1 LNCKFTNPKRECL
14 IFTLQMSLDFNHIK
28 TEIFKVCTA
37 FVLQKRTTLQNQISA
52 YQLALTSETKS
63 SAGDKHETG
72 RAMLQLEIE
81 KAGQQLKS
89 VAAMQQVLSKINL
102 SKKSNKIGLGS
113 LVITDKATYF
123 LAISLGA
130 ITINQK
136 NYIVVSLQSPLGKD
150 LFGKSVGQETQFNK
164 AKILEIH

>member
-1 LNCKFTNPKRECL
+1 MT
-14 IFTLQMSLDFNHIK
+14 LDFQNIK
-28 TEIFKVCTA
+28 IKLLKDCEA
-37 FVLQKRTTLQNQISA
+37 FVHQKRTTLQSQIKS
-52 YQLALTSETKS
+52 YQLGLTSETKS

-89 VAAMQQVLSKINL
+89 VMTMQQVLSKINL
-102 SKKSNKIGLGS
+102 SKKSNKAGLGS

-123 LAISLGA
+123 LAISLGT
-130 ITINQK
+130 ITINPK
-136 NYIVVSLQSPLGKD
+136 IYIVVSLQSPLGKD

>member
-1 LNCKFTNPKRECL
+1 MKHKFTKPKSESL
-14 IFTLQMSLDFNHIK
+14 IFTPQMTLDFKNIK
-28 TEIFKVCTA
+28 TELFKACEDV
-37 FVLQKRTTLQNQISA
+37 VHQKRTTLQKQIKS
-52 YQLALTSETKS
+52 YQLGLTSETKS

-81 KAGQQLKS
+81 KAGQQLQS
-89 VAAMQQVLSKINL
+89 VTTMQEVLSKINL
-102 SKKSNKIGLGS
+102 SKKSQKAGLGS
-113 LVITDKATYF
+113 LVIADKAVYF

-136 NYIVVSLQSPLGKD
+136 IYIVVSLQSPLGKD
-150 LFGKSVGQETQFNK
+150 LFGKSVGEEIQFNK

>member
-89 VAAMQQVLSKINL
+89 VTTMQQVLSKINL
-102 SKKSNKIGLGS
+102 IKKSNKAGLGS

>member
-1 LNCKFTNPKRECL
+1 M
-14 IFTLQMSLDFNHIK
+14 TLDYQHIK
-28 TEIFKVCTA
+28 TELFEACNT
-37 FVLQKRTTLQNQISA
+37 FVFNNMKMIQNQIKS
-52 YQLALTSETKS
+52 YQSSLTSETKS

-89 VAAMQQVLSKINL
+89 VTTMQEVLSKINL
-102 SKKSNKIGLGS
+102 TKKSQKAGLGS

-136 NYIVVSLQSPLGKD
+136 IYTVVSLQSPLGKG
-150 LFGKSVGQETQFNK
+150 LFGKSLGDEMNFNK
-164 AKILEIH
+164 SKILEIH